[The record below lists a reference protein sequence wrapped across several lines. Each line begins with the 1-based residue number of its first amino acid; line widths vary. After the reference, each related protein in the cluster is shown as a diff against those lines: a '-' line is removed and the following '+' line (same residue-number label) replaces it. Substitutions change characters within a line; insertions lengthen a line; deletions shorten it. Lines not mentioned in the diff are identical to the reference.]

1 MTQNDVQ
8 QILERLTRIE
18 DKQDNTA
25 KDVKEVKTLAT
36 KTNGRV
42 TTLEKSRERD
52 KGFLA
57 AVALLM
63 PVATAIISA
72 LAVARIG

>member
-1 MTQNDVQ
+1 M
-8 QILERLTRIE
+8 
-18 DKQDNTA
+18 
-25 KDVKEVKTLAT
+25 EVKLDNQSEDVREVKDLAT

-42 TTLEKSRERD
+42 TKLEASRERD

-63 PVATAIISA
+63 PVATAVISA
-72 LAVARIG
+72 WAVSALF